1 MWDCREAADVERRP
15 KTATSTQWVVLEEL
29 SIPHLQQYRDILC
42 RLGQKEKS
50 CGFICGRKEL
60 AGWNPLESCLMLHET
75 LDLYGKLEEL
85 MPPYTQEDVR
95 VYLKLNLGN
104 LYHELCHRY
113 LHSGQLEQE
122 LPRMY
127 KSTLYLLQNLHWL
140 RTGVYPMNT
149 SELEACLCDTD
160 RQILLTAA
168 QYKQGEAVDAKEAFE
183 QLFDWSAELL
193 RQL

>member
-1 MWDCREAADVERRP
+1 
-15 KTATSTQWVVLEEL
+15 
-29 SIPHLQQYRDILC
+29 
-42 RLGQKEKS
+42 
-50 CGFICGRKEL
+50 
-60 AGWNPLESCLMLHET
+60 
-75 LDLYGKLEEL
+75 

-149 SELEACLCDTD
+149 SELEVCLCDTD
-160 RQILLTAA
+160 RKILLTAA